1 MIRLSKLTDY
11 AIVVMSEMGRQ
22 PDATHTVAQLAD
34 RSGVPSPTVAKLMKS
49 LTPAGLTR
57 SQRGAAGGYTLALT
71 PELITIADIV
81 TALDGPIALTAC
93 VEGADDQC
101 GVETLCPMR
110 GGWEKINRAIRAAL
124 ESVTLADMM
133 APIWTPP
140 EGEWTLPEPPTLPPV
155 ATVTATEAGE

>member
-11 AIVVMSEMGRQ
+11 AIVVMSEMGRR

-34 RSGVPSPTVAKLMKS
+34 RTGVPAPTVAKLMKS
-49 LTPAGLTR
+49 LTPAGLMR
-57 SQRGAAGGYTLALT
+57 SQRGASGGYVLALA
-71 PELITIADIV
+71 PAEITVADIV

-93 VEGADDQC
+93 VDGADESC

-110 GGWEKINRAIRAAL
+110 GGWEKINSAIRAAL

-133 APIWTPP
+133 APVWAPP
-140 EGEWTLPEPPTLPPV
+140 ESEAPF
-155 ATVTATEAGE
+155 AVTA